1 MDHTKDQLHDMTTQP
16 SSNVNGKIY
25 KNTLHKR
32 KRNQRET
39 SQKLAILT
47 FLSDLKEFRHNGVC
61 ICMFRLW
68 RGRENVQLSLVTV
81 SVLDE
86 QEFIL

>member
-1 MDHTKDQLHDMTTQP
+1 MDHTKDQIHDMTTQP
-16 SSNVNGKIY
+16 SSNVNGKNY
-25 KNTLHKR
+25 KTPCINGK
-32 KRNQRET
+32 KISVIT

-61 ICMFRLW
+61 ICVFRLW
-68 RGRENVQLSLVTV
+68 RGREKVQLSLFTV
-81 SVLDE
+81 FLVE